1 MTVEEHKVFPL
12 FSVPLF
18 QTNIGPV
25 DPITKAWI
33 MNLDYPQGRVGVT
46 AGIGLDNDEVIDSTR
61 QGMHILDK
69 PQLKLL
75 KTKIQKAIN
84 YFAYN
89 VLDVSE
95 DVIFSIETSWINQYK
110 QGEHNMLHNHTN
122 SILSGVY
129 YIDFP
134 PNSGNIT
141 FSKTNLYNNIFP
153 CAVTPQL
160 KGKNNNQY
168 TLSGYEIVPETGNVL
183 IFPSFLHHGVPPNP
197 TKQDRYSL
205 AFNTFI
211 RGEIG
216 HGPSLVKL

>member
-1 MTVEEHKVFPL
+1 MTIEEHSVKVIPM

-18 QTNIGPV
+18 QTNIGPP
-25 DPITKAWI
+25 DAITKAWI
-33 MNLDYPQGRVGVT
+33 VNLDYPQGRVGVT
-46 AGIGLDNDEVIDSTR
+46 AGIGLVEEDPTK
-61 QGMHILDK
+61 QGFHILNN
-69 PQLKLL
+69 PQLKSL
-75 KTKIQKAIN
+75 KIKIQKAID
-84 YFAYN
+84 YF
-89 VLDVSE
+89 VHDILDITD
-95 DVIFSIETSWINQYK
+95 DVTVSIETSWINQYK

-153 CAVTPQL
+153 MQLMPQS
-160 KGKNNNQY
+160 KGKKNNQY
-168 TLSGYEIVPETGNVL
+168 NLSGYEIVPETGNVL

-205 AFNTFI
+205 AFNTYI

-216 HGPSLVKL
+216 HGPS